1 MVRWMMALALGA
13 VATTTA
19 SATDGLEW
27 DWEGATHR
35 YLLRTDVQLAEVIW
49 IRSNVS
55 RESRI
60 VGFAVD
66 IVTTCVGGDAQGK
79 RGWEVTC
86 IMDDLSV
93 VFDEAPSEPGVMDG
107 LAKELDAL
115 YTGKPVVLAFNRDGR
130 LRSFEVEGID
140 ETDRRNNQIHQPFRE
155 MLRRAFA
162 PLEVRLPRKG
172 TDRGSNTWKHIG
184 SMAMQFP
191 SILGSIGRAD
201 ITYAVTSQEGAVVSL
216 DSTAEGVM
224 GTGEMVT
231 INNVDRPRN
240 QYNMELTGNLQFNI
254 ADGYLVK
261 QSYVTSA
268 VSTASATLGE
278 GGNAGYR
285 QRSEALW
292 IAADTR
298 VNLGESGERGPSLEA
313 AE

>member
-19 SATDGLEW
+19 SATDGLAW
-27 DWEGATHR
+27 DWEGKTHR

-60 VGFAVD
+60 VGFSVD
-66 IVTTCVGGDAQGK
+66 IVATCVGGDAQGK
-79 RGWEVTC
+79 RGWEVACT
-86 IMDDLSV
+86 MDDLTV
-93 VFDEAPSEPGVMDG
+93 VFDEAPSEPGVMEG
-107 LAKELDAL
+107 LARELDEL
-115 YTGKPVVLAFNRDGR
+115 YTGKPVELAFNRDGR
-130 LRSFEVEGID
+130 IRSFEIQGID

-155 MLRRAFA
+155 LLRRAFA

-172 TDRGSNTWKHIG
+172 TDRGANTWRQVG
-184 SMAMQFP
+184 CMAMQFP

-201 ITYAVTSQEGAVVSL
+201 ISYNVTGQEGDVVSM
-216 DSTAEGVM
+216 DSTAAGIM

-231 INNVDRPRN
+231 INGVDRPRN
-240 QYNMELTGNLQFNI
+240 QYDMELTGNLGFNV

-261 QSYVTSA
+261 QSYVTTA
-268 VSTASATLGE
+268 VSTASAALGA
-278 GGNAGYR
+278 GGNTGYR
-285 QRSEALW
+285 QRSEARRL
-292 IAADTR
+292 DDR
-298 VNLGESGERGPSLEA
+298 VLIQLGESGERDPSLEA